1 MRRLTS
7 DTIGASILGAA
18 LTTAPLKNVKWRL
31 PGLPAYF
38 LTGKGGYVLLALG
51 LTYTANC

>member
-18 LTTAPLKNVKWRL
+18 LTTAPVKNVKWRL
-31 PGLPAYF
+31 PGLPAYL

>member
-1 MRRLTS
+1 MRSLTS

-18 LTTAPLKNVKWRL
+18 LMTAPLKNVNLRL
-31 PGLPAYF
+31 PGLPAYL